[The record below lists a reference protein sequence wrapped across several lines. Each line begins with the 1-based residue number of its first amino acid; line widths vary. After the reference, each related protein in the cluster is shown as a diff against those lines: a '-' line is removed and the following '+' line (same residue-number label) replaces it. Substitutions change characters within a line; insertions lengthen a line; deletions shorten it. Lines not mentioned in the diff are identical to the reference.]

1 MRKNKYES
9 NLYYEEICRKNYKFK
24 TFITIKVNFVI
35 NFKKKFEKNG
45 SEEVDWAASNVY
57 SRARSHYC
65 STRELLPAVFPPW
78 VSPLLFSQP
87 GHVGLPQRTH
97 IDVELSADTRST

>member
-45 SEEVDWAASNVY
+45 SEEVDWAASKCLFTG
-57 SRARSHYC
+57 AI
-65 STRELLPAVFPPW
+65 
-78 VSPLLFSQP
+78 PLLLNAGTFACCVSTLGQ
-87 GHVGLPQRTH
+87 
-97 IDVELSADTRST
+97 SAPL